1 MLAFLAVSAVLAP
14 TVIDRP
20 NIIVL
25 FADDAG
31 YADFGFTGHPT
42 IRTPNL
48 DRMAAEG
55 TVFTQFYSGAPV
67 CTPSRY
73 ALLTGRE
80 PRRSG
85 IDEAAVLFPKSR
97 KGIHVDEITEQV
109 AELCQSATHFLPDD
123 VVLGLERAKDSE
135 QSELGKQVLIEI
147 LENVD
152 IAKKEM
158 LPLCQDTGTTVVF
171 IELGQ
176 DVHIVGGS
184 LTEAINKGVS
194 KGYTE
199 GYLRA
204 SIVAHP
210 FSSRINTKDNTPA
223 VMHIEVTPGDRLKL
237 KVLPKGGG
245 CENMSR
251 FAVLL
256 PAAGKEPISEMVL
269 RTIEESGGNPC
280 PPLVVG
286 VGVGGSAEYAM
297 YLAKKAVIRSVD
309 NPSDD
314 PETAEFERELLEQV
328 NALGVGPQAVGGV
341 NTALAVNIETYP
353 THITALPVAVNL
365 QCHSARLKEAEL

>member
-1 MLAFLAVSAVLAP
+1 M
-14 TVIDRP
+14 T
-20 NIIVL
+20 
-25 FADDAG
+25 ADA
-31 YADFGFTGHPT
+31 TT
-42 IRTPNL
+42 S
-48 DRMAAEG
+48 
-55 TVFTQFYSGAPV
+55 V
-67 CTPSRY
+67 
-73 ALLTGRE
+73 RE
-80 PRRSG
+80 
-85 IDEAAVLFPKSR
+85 
-97 KGIHVDEITEQV
+97 IHVDKITEQV

-123 VVLGLERAKDSE
+123 VVAGLERAKDSE

-314 PETAEFERELLEQV
+314 PETAEFEKELLEQV

-353 THITALPVAVNL
+353 THITAMPVAVNL